1 MITMKNV
8 RSFIIL
14 LFGILAFSSSVFAQR
29 GFEDYGT
36 EEGIRIQYSW
46 GREKITK
53 AEGNAALSLRL
64 TNTHDYP
71 VRVVLDVSFYRDHL
85 ELFESRGNVY
95 CLEAGQSLRGAL
107 AGMRF
112 VAEGV
117 SLSDVREEWFSWEV
131 AEITVEEISGCK

>member
-1 MITMKNV
+1 MKKLITLMI
-8 RSFIIL
+8 F
-14 LFGILAFSSSVFAQR
+14 LAAALGFSNPTFAQR
-29 GFEDYGT
+29 GYEDYGT

-71 VRVVLDVSFYRDHL
+71 VRVVLDISFYRDHQ
-85 ELFESRGNVY
+85 ELFESRENVY

-112 VAEGV
+112 VAEGIT
-117 SLSDVREEWFSWEV
+117 LNDIREEWFSWEV
-131 AEITVEEISGCK
+131 AEIAVEEVSGCK

>member
-1 MITMKNV
+1 MKNQL
-8 RSFIIL
+8 SLLLLIAGMLFINDS
-14 LFGILAFSSSVFAQR
+14 AFAQR

-46 GREKITK
+46 GREKFHQ

-64 TNTHDYP
+64 TNTHDYA
-71 VRVVLDVSFYRDHL
+71 VQVTLDLSFYRDYQ

-112 VAEGV
+112 VAEGIT
-117 SLSDVREEWFSWEV
+117 LADTREEWFSWEV
-131 AEITVEEISGCK
+131 TEIRVREAAGCK